1 MWWFPKSKGLLL
13 NHPFYFRILHEANH
27 PVIGVSPIYGNPHME
42 NEHSGGSPFLPRL
55 LHAEDLLGR
64 VEWHA
69 DLEGR
74 ADFGMG
80 IPLIRNHWA
89 FYKYGDIIVDTAKI
103 DV

>member
-1 MWWFPKSKGLLL
+1 
-13 NHPFYFRILHEANH
+13 
-27 PVIGVSPIYGNPHME
+27 ME